1 MLNEYETHKTLNPK
15 LWDGDRLKSGLRKK
29 FLKIAKEFY
38 NFLEIDTDIKDI
50 ILIGSNAN
58 YNWTEHSDID
68 LHVVINYMQIGDN
81 MHLVKNYMMAKKS
94 VWNTNYP
101 LSYQGIPIELY
112 AQDSND
118 ALHSSVGEYSLMQD
132 KWIRKPSADIISIDD
147 SIINQKAQPLQYEI
161 DQLDPNDPKLK
172 KRIEALMK
180 RIRSMRQAGL
190 DADGEY
196 SVENL
201 AYKKLRTTGHL
212 NKLKNLLRNVTVA
225 YLQTES
231 VIHEDAITSLAKHVN
246 GEKMLD
252 EAGWLR
258 IMKYTNA
265 VEDPMGQWN
274 HPGRCTMIPS
284 SNITMQNVPH
294 AVIGVDNTGH
304 MKLMQPGIESYTYPG
319 ERVFEI
325 PITPQ
330 QRTMIMQ
337 LRNAIQNGS
346 RYAK

>member
-180 RIRSMRQAGL
+180 RIRSMRQSGL

-196 SVENL
+196 SVEKL

-258 IMKYTNA
+258 IMKHTNA

-304 MKLMQPGIESYTYPG
+304 MKLMQPGIESYIYPG